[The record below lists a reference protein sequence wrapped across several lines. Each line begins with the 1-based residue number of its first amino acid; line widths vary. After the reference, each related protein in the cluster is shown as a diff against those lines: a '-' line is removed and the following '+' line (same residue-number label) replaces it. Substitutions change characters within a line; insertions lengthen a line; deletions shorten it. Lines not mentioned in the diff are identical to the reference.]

1 MKKEFD
7 LRYASDRRAAEFAKE
22 RNPDEPAPAIY
33 RADLLRIAKQK
44 KQYRLGFRDIAAAT
58 NLSVGTVRDAL
69 DGTASKLEAL
79 WKLSRYFEIPWIAL
93 FDVDRKLRIELK
105 TEPKDFEGMRFH
117 SIYAGFEIV
126 GVAPDFTTPF
136 PASSADADKDKCP
149 VCGHRP
155 HPANGCLNMESDN
168 DCNCKKGSK

>member
-7 LRYASDRRAAEFAKE
+7 LRYASDRRAAEFDRQ

-44 KQYRLGFRDIAAAT
+44 KKYKLGFRDIAAAT

-93 FDVDRKLRIELK
+93 FDVDRKLRVELK
-105 TEPKDFEGMRFH
+105 KDRDAEKSVFGSR
-117 SIYAGFEIV
+117 YNGFEII